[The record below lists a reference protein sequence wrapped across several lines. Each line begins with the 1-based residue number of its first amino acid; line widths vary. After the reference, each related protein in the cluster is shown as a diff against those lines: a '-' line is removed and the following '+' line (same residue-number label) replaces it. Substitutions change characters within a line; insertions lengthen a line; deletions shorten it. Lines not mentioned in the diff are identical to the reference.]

1 MAQRDH
7 PYEASIGH
15 HFSIGVLHA
24 DVHLPGCQSLKE
36 KRGRLARI
44 MNHLKKVHPVV
55 VAEVGDQNVWGRAG
69 VAAVTLSTDQNLARQ
84 ICEAAARTIMADRD
98 VELLWHEVE
107 IV

>member
-1 MAQRDH
+1 MSQPEYSR
-7 PYEASIGH
+7 EASLGH
-15 HFSIGVLHA
+15 QFSIAVLHA

-44 MNHLKKVHPVV
+44 MNHLKKTHPIV

-69 VAAVTLSTDQNLARQ
+69 LAAVTLSSDENIARRVS
-84 ICEAAARTIMADRD
+84 EAAAQTIMGDRD